1 MPMNI
6 PSQLCSDPLFK
17 MLEEASETSVDVIHA
32 NSLFDESKKEEE
44 EGKKTRIQRVLQ
56 NLMNACYSLDDIL

>member
-1 MPMNI
+1 
-6 PSQLCSDPLFK
+6 